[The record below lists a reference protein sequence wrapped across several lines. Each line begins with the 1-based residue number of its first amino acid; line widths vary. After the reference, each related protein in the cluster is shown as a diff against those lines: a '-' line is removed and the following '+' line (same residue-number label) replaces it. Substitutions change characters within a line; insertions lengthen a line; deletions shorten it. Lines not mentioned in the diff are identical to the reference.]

1 MDDRVGPT
9 GIQPPRPAL
18 NLSSAFTYTGLMP
31 TRALAVR
38 PPFGFTIGLFRT
50 GDPGAVPAWRAELDR
65 TAWRH
70 HVLGSW
76 VAALLNPLFAL
87 NDHAVM
93 PERWT
98 EFLVLRVL
106 VSAAIVGLIVG
117 RRRLPLTPAS
127 FVFVPFLLI
136 SLENAYMW
144 SFMGPDL
151 FRLHALAYAVLFVGA
166 SMIILWPLAWGLA
179 VVGLTVAANVLFLGA
194 HSALSP
200 PEVMA
205 HGGTLLAAVMVISTV
220 MAHNRHRLVQ
230 REVRLREDL
239 RARTAEAQEQRAVI
253 EAAHRDLTDSIRY
266 SLNIQQAVVPDISLL
281 DRHTGGHFLLH
292 RPKDI
297 VSGDLPWCA
306 HLDGRTIWTVADHTG
321 HGVPGALMS
330 ILGSTLLHAVVV
342 EQRVARPA
350 EVLDR
355 LRDAMIRALQRPG
368 GQGPMDGMDIG
379 LCVLDHRAGTLR
391 FAGALHPLYRV
402 RGGVLTEFAA
412 DRMPVGLLPD
422 VSGSFTEQEVDVRPG
437 DMLYLCSDG
446 LQDQFGGPA
455 DRKFGRKRLKEL
467 LSDIAGLPMNEQE
480 RRVQDALAL
489 WQQERP
495 SVDDVLV
502 LGVRI

>member
-1 MDDRVGPT
+1 
-9 GIQPPRPAL
+9 
-18 NLSSAFTYTGLMP
+18 MP

-38 PPFGFTIGLFRT
+38 SPFGAIAGLFRT
-50 GDPGAVPAWRAELDR
+50 PERVPVPTWRAELDR

-76 VAALLNPLFAL
+76 VAALLNPLFAF

-98 EFLVLRVL
+98 EFLAVRLL
-106 VSAAIVGLIVG
+106 VSATIVLLLLG
-117 RRRLPLTPAS
+117 RRRLPLSPAS

-144 SFMGPDL
+144 SFMGPEL

-166 SMIILWPLAWGLA
+166 SMIVLWPLAWGLA
-179 VVGLTVAANVLFLGA
+179 VLGLTVAANVLFLRA
-194 HSALSP
+194 HSALAP
-200 PEVMA
+200 AEVMA

-220 MAHNRHRLVQ
+220 MAHNRHRLAQ

-266 SLNIQQAVVPDISLL
+266 SQHIQQAVVPDTALL
-281 DRHTGGHFLLH
+281 DRYTAGHFLLH

-306 HLDGRTIWTVADHTG
+306 HVDGRTVWSVADHTG

-330 ILGSTLLHAVVV
+330 ILGCTLLHAVVV
-342 EQRVARPA
+342 EQRVDRPA
-350 EVLDR
+350 EILDR
-355 LRDAMIRALQRPG
+355 LREAVIRALQRPG
-368 GQGPMDGMDIG
+368 RQGPLDGMDIG
-379 LCVLDHRAGTLR
+379 ICVLDHRTGTVR
-391 FAGALHPLYRV
+391 FAGAMHPIYRV
-402 RGGVLTEFAA
+402 RDRELTEVAG
-412 DRMPVGLLPD
+412 DRMPVGLMPEA
-422 VSGSFTEQEVDVRPG
+422 GQAFTDHVLDVRPG

-467 LSDIAGLPMNEQE
+467 LADIAALPMQDQL
-480 RRVQDALAL
+480 RRVQGALAL
-489 WQQERP
+489 WQQDRP

-502 LGVRI
+502 LGVRV

>member
-1 MDDRVGPT
+1 
-9 GIQPPRPAL
+9 
-18 NLSSAFTYTGLMP
+18 
-31 TRALAVR
+31 
-38 PPFGFTIGLFRT
+38 
-50 GDPGAVPAWRAELDR
+50 
-65 TAWRH
+65 
-70 HVLGSW
+70 VLGSW
-76 VAALLNPLFAL
+76 VAALLNPLFAF

-98 EFLVLRVL
+98 DFFAVRLL
-106 VSAAIVGLIVG
+106 VSATIVLLLLG
-117 RRRLPLTPAS
+117 RRRLPVSPAS

-166 SMIILWPLAWGLA
+166 SMIVLWPLAWGLA
-179 VVGLTVAANVLFLGA
+179 VLGLTVAANVLFLEA
-194 HSALSP
+194 HSDLTPA
-200 PEVMA
+200 EVMA

-239 RARTAEAQEQRAVI
+239 RARTAEAQEQRAMI

-266 SLNIQQAVVPDISLL
+266 SQHIQQAVVPDTTLL
-281 DRHTGGHFLLH
+281 DRYTAGHFLLH

-306 HLDGRTIWTVADHTG
+306 HVDGRTVWAVADHTG

-350 EVLDR
+350 EILDR
-355 LRDAMIRALQRPG
+355 LREAVIRALQRPG
-368 GQGPMDGMDIG
+368 RPGPMDGMDIG
-379 LCVLDHRAGTLR
+379 ICVLDHHTGTLR
-391 FAGALHPLYRV
+391 FAGAMHPIHRV
-402 RGGVLTEFAA
+402 RDRELTEVAG
-412 DRMPVGLLPD
+412 DRMPVGLMPEAGRPFSDHLL
-422 VSGSFTEQEVDVRPG
+422 DVRPG
-437 DMLYLCSDG
+437 DMLYLCTDG
-446 LQDQFGGPA
+446 LQDQFGGPT

-467 LSDIAGLPMNEQE
+467 LADIAALPMQEQM

-489 WQQERP
+489 WQQDRP

>member
-1 MDDRVGPT
+1 
-9 GIQPPRPAL
+9 
-18 NLSSAFTYTGLMP
+18 MP

-38 PPFGFTIGLFRT
+38 PPFGFITGLLRT
-50 GDPGAVPAWRAELDR
+50 NDPGADEAWRAELDR

-93 PERWT
+93 PECWT
-98 EFLVLRVL
+98 DFLALRVL
-106 VSAAIVGLIVG
+106 VSATIVGLLLV
-117 RRRLPLTPAS
+117 RRRLRLTPAS

-179 VVGLTVAANVLFLGA
+179 VVGLTVVANVLFLRA

-200 PEVMA
+200 AEVMA

-220 MAHNRHRLVQ
+220 MAQNRHRLVH

-266 SLNIQQAVVPDISLL
+266 SQHIQQAVMPDTTLL
-281 DRHTGGHFLLH
+281 DRYTAGHFLLH

-306 HLDGRTIWTVADHTG
+306 HVDGRTVWAVADHTG

-342 EQRVARPA
+342 EQRVQGPA
-350 EVLDR
+350 EILDR
-355 LRDAMIRALQRPG
+355 LREAVIRALQRPG
-368 GQGPMDGMDIG
+368 RPGPLDGMDIG
-379 LCVLDHRAGTLR
+379 ICVLDHGSRTLR
-391 FAGALHPLYRV
+391 FAGAMHPLYHV
-402 RGGVLTEFAA
+402 SDGVLSEVAG

-467 LSDIAGLPMNEQE
+467 LSDIAGLPMNVQL

-489 WQQERP
+489 WQHDRP

-502 LGVRI
+502 LGVRL